1 MSILKK
7 PEQDTPTLSDLKIK
21 KQDKGIEAVV
31 ISDGERSD
39 YSMKLCGVDDDW
51 VSKTLNQNKVEQ
63 KNVFM
68 MTANKKKEYQIILKE
83 KAK

>member
-1 MSILKK
+1 
-7 PEQDTPTLSDLKIK
+7 
-21 KQDKGIEAVV
+21 
-31 ISDGERSD
+31 
-39 YSMKLCGVDDDW
+39 MKLCGVDDDW